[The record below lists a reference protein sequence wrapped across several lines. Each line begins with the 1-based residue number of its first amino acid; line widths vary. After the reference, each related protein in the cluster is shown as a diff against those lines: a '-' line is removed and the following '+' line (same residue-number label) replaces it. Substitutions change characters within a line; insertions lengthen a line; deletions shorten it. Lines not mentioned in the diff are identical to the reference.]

1 MNNTKLIIVVPCYN
15 EEEVLQETTRQLSTV
30 LSGMEQEGKI
40 TEGKLLYVDDGSR
53 DATWHIIEQLS
64 TENLR
69 VMGLKLAHNVGHQQA
84 LWAGLEWAANAPF
97 DAIVSID
104 ADLQDDV
111 QAIVEMTERFNEGT
125 DIVYGVRKERK
136 TDTFFKKHTAQAF
149 YKLMQT
155 MGGDVVYNHADF
167 RLMSK
172 RALQALVA
180 HPERNLFLRGIVRSL
195 GYPSDFVYYDRH
207 ERFAGESKYPLSKML
222 NFAIDGITSFS
233 VKPLRLITTFGL
245 LFMLVA
251 IAIIGYDKEK
261 LEAFRKLMVNAFR
274 DSRNGTVRDF
284 VIKCGY
290 DKEEA
295 FQFTD
300 GRDTFIDIDD
310 EINQKE
316 NVYYFYFQ
324 TESAWSPN
332 VEVFTKIIREKF
344 DDEFELEH
352 CSEESGMGIYIN
364 TDSDGLFFPDR
375 YYLDCCINN
384 EYYTEY
390 YKTKEAVL
398 DWIKEKFPTVDVTVN
413 TALHKIEDAVE
424 KCLGDD
430 EDGYISL
437 HEFSYD

>member
-1 MNNTKLIIVVPCYN
+1 MKNTKLIIVVPCYN

-30 LSGMEQEGKI
+30 LSSMEQEGTI

-64 TENLR
+64 TENPR

-97 DAIVSID
+97 DAVVSID

-195 GYPSDFVYYDRH
+195 GYPSDFIYYDRH

-251 IAIIGYDKEK
+251 IAIIGYALYEHLLGNTIIGWTSLLVSMWFIGGAILTAIGIIGEYVGKIYKEVK
-261 LEAFRKLMVNAFR
+261 RRPRYFIE
-274 DSRNGTVRDF
+274 
-284 VIKCGY
+284 
-290 DKEEA
+290 KEL
-295 FQFTD
+295 
-300 GRDTFIDIDD
+300 
-310 EINQKE
+310 
-316 NVYYFYFQ
+316 
-324 TESAWSPN
+324 
-332 VEVFTKIIREKF
+332 TK
-344 DDEFELEH
+344 D
-352 CSEESGMGIYIN
+352 
-364 TDSDGLFFPDR
+364 
-375 YYLDCCINN
+375 
-384 EYYTEY
+384 
-390 YKTKEAVL
+390 
-398 DWIKEKFPTVDVTVN
+398 
-413 TALHKIEDAVE
+413 
-424 KCLGDD
+424 
-430 EDGYISL
+430 
-437 HEFSYD
+437 

>member
-30 LSGMEQEGKI
+30 LSSMEQEGTI

-64 TENLR
+64 TENPR

-97 DAIVSID
+97 DAVVSID

-233 VKPLRLITTFGL
+233 VKPLRLITTFGI

-251 IAIIGYDKEK
+251 IAIIGYA
-261 LEAFRKLMVNAFR
+261 LYA
-274 DSRNGTVRDF
+274 
-284 VIKCGY
+284 
-290 DKEEA
+290 
-295 FQFTD
+295 
-300 GRDTFIDIDD
+300 
-310 EINQKE
+310 
-316 NVYYFYFQ
+316 
-324 TESAWSPN
+324 
-332 VEVFTKIIREKF
+332 
-344 DDEFELEH
+344 
-352 CSEESGMGIYIN
+352 
-364 TDSDGLFFPDR
+364 
-375 YYLDCCINN
+375 YLTGHTIQGW
-384 EYYTEY
+384 TS
-390 YKTKEAVL
+390 L
-398 DWIKEKFPTVDVTVN
+398 
-413 TALHKIEDAVE
+413 L
-424 KCLGDD
+424 
-430 EDGYISL
+430 ISL
-437 HEFSYD
+437 WFIGGAILTAIGVIGEYVGKIYKEVKRRPRYFIEKQTVKKQ